1 MDEDREGIHWN
12 DQLERILS
20 NEGER
25 ALCFSWLHNHAQ
37 KRYSRFDDFVVVP
50 VMFLSLITGFL
61 SASTG
66 TVIPSNTT
74 TSAALGAMS
83 VFIGM
88 LNSIGSKYAWAK
100 RSEGHKI
107 AAMTYSKLYKFI
119 VIELTLPRKERMT
132 AGDMLKVIRE
142 QLERLA
148 ETSPQVPEDSI
159 KAFNLKFEHST
170 PDISKPEITN
180 GLDPIIVYG
189 ETHIEKQS
197 SSSTSSPSSPRPT
210 AERSDMGNE
219 IRINVVHDSA
229 GIPSKMMLI

>member
-1 MDEDREGIHWN
+1 
-12 DQLERILS
+12 
-20 NEGER
+20 
-25 ALCFSWLHNHAQ
+25 
-37 KRYSRFDDFVVVP
+37 
-50 VMFLSLITGFL
+50 
-61 SASTG
+61 
-66 TVIPSNTT
+66 
-74 TSAALGAMS
+74 
-83 VFIGM
+83 
-88 LNSIGSKYAWAK
+88 
-100 RSEGHKI
+100 
-107 AAMTYSKLYKFI
+107 
-119 VIELTLPRKERMT
+119 
-132 AGDMLKVIRE
+132 MLKVIRE

-197 SSSTSSPSSPRPT
+197 SSSTSRPTSPRPT
-210 AERSDMGNE
+210 AERSGNENE